1 MNFVELREALEN
13 MDDYARMEC
22 GIEPIGAYSALSRG
36 IDEMES
42 KQKKLLNMIDMI
54 VEEYHCKHGEDA
66 LCAAIEN
73 LKLVVLLK

>member
-42 KQKKLLNMIDMI
+42 KTIRLLNMIDMI
-54 VEEYHCKHGEDA
+54 VEEYQCKHGEDA

-73 LKLVVLLK
+73 LKLAVLK

>member
-1 MNFVELREALEN
+1 MNFEKLREALEN

-36 IDEMES
+36 ILEMQV
-42 KQKKLLNMIDMI
+42 KQKELLNMIDMI
-54 VEEYHCKHGEDA
+54 VDEYRYKHGEDA

-73 LKLVVLLK
+73 LKLVVWK